1 MFKRVMTEIRNPIHI
16 EFEGQTITVEK
27 GETVAAALMLAGH
40 GKFRES
46 SVTREDRGPFCLM
59 GVCFECLVEIDG
71 APNRQAC
78 MTLAE
83 DGMKIR
89 VQKAAFEEATR

>member
-1 MFKRVMTEIRNPIHI
+1 MFKRVLTDIKNPIHI

-40 GKFRES
+40 RKFRES
-46 SVTREDRGPFCLM
+46 SVTQEDRGPFCLM

-71 APNRQAC
+71 FPNRQAC
-78 MTLAE
+78 MTVAE

-89 VQKAAFEEATR
+89 VQKAALKEATR

>member
-1 MFKRVMTEIRNPIHI
+1 MFKRVKTAIENPIHI
-16 EFEGQTITVEK
+16 EFEGQTIPVEK
-27 GETVAAALMLAGH
+27 GETVAAALLLAGQQ
-40 GKFRES
+40 KFRES
-46 SVTREDRGPFCLM
+46 TVSKKDRGPFCLM

-71 APNRQAC
+71 VPNRQAC

-89 VQKAAFEEATR
+89 AQKAAIEETTR